1 VRPSTW
7 AFTTAVDDDAL
18 HRVLDVARFAP
29 SGGNRQ
35 GWRLVVVRDPDA
47 RRRLRELYVPHWD
60 AYPLVQNALLGL
72 RAEVLGAAF
81 ATLPTPAE
89 DDVRALLRIPAGIAL
104 AGHIGVGHRRDPWP
118 EHLSR
123 RPVAEFAFAEGLL
136 RALACD
142 AVTCA

>member
-35 GWRLVVVRDPDA
+35 GWRLVVVRHPDA

-89 DDVRALLRIPAGIAL
+89 DDVRALLRIPAGS
-104 AGHIGVGHRRDPWP
+104 PWP
-118 EHLSR
+118 GTSASVPAATPGPSSCRAGRSPSSR
-123 RPVAEFAFAEGLL
+123 SRSPKAYCEPWPA
-136 RALACD
+136 
-142 AVTCA
+142 TP